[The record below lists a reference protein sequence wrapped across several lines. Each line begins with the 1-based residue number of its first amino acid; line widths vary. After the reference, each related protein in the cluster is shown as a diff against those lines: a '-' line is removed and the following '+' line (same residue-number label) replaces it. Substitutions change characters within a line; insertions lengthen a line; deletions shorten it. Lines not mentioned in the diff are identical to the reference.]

1 MPSLLQPSWRAPWR
15 TWLQPAHS
23 RDRHAEIPTA
33 HGTYTLFREPGPRL
47 SADAKAEAWERWQ
60 FLLGGETVLEID
72 DAALPGYGI
81 RRRLRHGV
89 HGRLDGVPFT
99 ARTTGRSLLP
109 GRRGVRF
116 TLDDGRNLSFTARP
130 LHLRLARDTGGEDE
144 VLARS
149 RASGWETHRLDRGE
163 LALLCFVTLSGADQ
177 LLRSPLQ
184 QIL

>member
-33 HGTYTLFREPGPRL
+33 YGTYTLFREPGPRL
-47 SADAKAEAWERWQ
+47 TADAKADAWERWQ

-81 RRRLRHGV
+81 RRRL
-89 HGRLDGVPFT
+89 
-99 ARTTGRSLLP
+99 
-109 GRRGVRF
+109 
-116 TLDDGRNLSFTARP
+116 
-130 LHLRLARDTGGEDE
+130 
-144 VLARS
+144 RS